1 MCQAEQL
8 THDSSIVCAI
18 PITHGEM
25 CRLLFQQ
32 IVVHRCSRDI
42 PASGDQPD
50 GKGDVS
56 RPRVGAQRRSRHTKG
71 VRRYDPQRLCWS
83 RCISYIY
90 PALDEVDAA
99 THCQPLCSPVT
110 YESVAILWVAVS
122 FTTQTGTPSF
132 KPQHV
137 VYGTPTTPDMPSLS
151 YLMTS
156 SASSASPPNPPG
168 IKDSFKV
175 GDINHSG
182 YPTFTINHFNGPV
195 TYSSKD
201 FLSHNLDSL
210 DPDFVSLL
218 CGSIVGAADAAEGA
232 G

>member
-32 IVVHRCSRDI
+32 IVVHCRSRDI
-42 PASGDQPD
+42 PALGDQPD

-56 RPRVGAQRRSRHTKG
+56 RPRVGAQCRSRHTKG

-90 PALDEVDAA
+90 PALNEVDAA

-137 VYGTPTTPDMPSLS
+137 VYGTPTTPDTP
-151 YLMTS
+151 
-156 SASSASPPNPPG
+156 SSASPSNPPG

-182 YPTFTINHFNGPV
+182 YPTFTVNHFNGPV